1 MDLWLVSVSIH
12 ETQLFRIAIGI
23 ARTTMALDK
32 KEVAALFDKLAQGE
46 KDYFFDHVADD
57 VDWTV
62 MGRHPIAGRYTKKAD
77 FVAATCRIDNALE
90 RKILFKVQH
99 ILVDDNVAVIEMQ
112 SEAVAKNGETFNNAY
127 CWVVTFADGKIR
139 KVRAY
144 VDSASVAKLLAEN
157 EWKMYTFLQ

>member
-1 MDLWLVSVSIH
+1 M
-12 ETQLFRIAIGI
+12 G
-23 ARTTMALDK
+23 LDR
-32 KEVAALFDKLAQGE
+32 EEIAALFDKLAKGE
-46 KDYFFDHVADD
+46 KEYFFDHVADD

-62 MGRHPIAGRYTKKAD
+62 TGRHPIAGRYTKKAD

-99 ILVDDNVAVIEMQ
+99 ILVDGDVAVIEME
-112 SEAVAKNGETFNNAY
+112 SKAVAKNGEPFNNAY
-127 CWVVTFADGKIR
+127 CWVVTFAFGKIC

-157 EWKMYTFLQ
+157 E